1 MFDIFRKKSHF
12 LDELGIDK
20 SNWSELFSASLGRA
34 MLLQKILFKQVVEA
48 SKWQA
53 DFESGKIYFDEKE
66 FDMQFIGSES
76 FSSSTWLWGYENVN
90 GFDERLLALANR
102 AREFGEKF
110 GLEAFSTAQFEL
122 DENVNG
128 HTISMVACVALGEEL
143 SYYKIDYDG
152 GAAYVAFRAE
162 IIFKEPVLANEVI
175 SVVNECISAYEL
187 DHRLFIKGLLLGS
200 EIKFSENK
208 DEIVAKFKDELS
220 FKFDD
225 LNRLVNISGAI

>member
-1 MFDIFRKKSHF
+1 MFDIFRKKGHF
-12 LDELGIDK
+12 LDELGVDK
-20 SNWSELFSASLGRA
+20 SSWSELFSACLGRA
-34 MLLQKILFKQVVEA
+34 MLLQKRLFKQVVEA

-53 DFESGKIYFDEKE
+53 DFDSGKIYFDEKG

-76 FSSSTWLWGYENVN
+76 FSSNTWLWGYENIN
-90 GFDERLLALANR
+90 GFDERLLGLANR

-110 GLEAFSTAQFEL
+110 GLNAFKEPQFDL
-122 DENVNG
+122 DENFNG
-128 HTISMVACVALGEEL
+128 HTISMVVCTAFDEQN
-143 SYYKIDYDG
+143 YYRIEYDG

-162 IIFKEPVLANEVI
+162 TIFKEPVLANEVV

-187 DHRLFIKGLLLGS
+187 DHKLFIKGLLLGCG
-200 EIKFSENK
+200 IKFDEKPN
-208 DEIVAKFKDELS
+208 EIVAKFKDELS